1 MVVKIRLND
10 IKIRLNDNNNN
21 NDSNNNVL
29 HVEILNSTTEDEI

>member
-1 MVVKIRLND
+1 MIVKITLND
-10 IKIRLNDNNNN
+10 IKISLNDNNNN